1 MSGERP
7 APSPHPY
14 GADAPTEDHV
24 GLAFGALPA
33 AVALGTG
40 IASLATLLVRTIQA
54 SQPPAQS
61 IELSSG
67 PSIALLGGT
76 FVALAAA
83 AILTWRLLAPTK
95 SPYRQGMLAVV
106 AAFGTLLVSLLTMPI
121 DRALG
126 RPGLAGLAALS
137 LGASWLLVR
146 RVRAR

>member
-1 MSGERP
+1 MSDERP

-40 IASLATLLVRTIQA
+40 IISLSTILVRTIQA

-76 FVALAAA
+76 FVALTAAA
-83 AILTWRLLAPTK
+83 VLTWRLLAPTR
-95 SPYRQGMLAVV
+95 SPYRQGMLAMV

-121 DRALG
+121 DRAFG
-126 RPGLAGLAALS
+126 RPGLAGLALVS
-137 LGASWLLVR
+137 LVASWRLIR
-146 RVRAR
+146 RVRAG